1 MLERIDLEKYVE
13 SPIAP
18 LSVTEKRKSLKSKSA
33 PPQNKEKGVVQ
44 DKEKTKRKLGIWL
57 LNRPSKEVLI
67 EKNILRLFLT
77 TAAFSHWRV
86 DDFDSDSDTD
96 EDNSDVK
103 MKKTRRKI
111 FRRQK
116 VQWSQLSCFDPSV
129 SETMPNPRLGRSRF
143 PPFHCVMSF

>member
-77 TAAFSHWRV
+77 TAAFSH
-86 DDFDSDSDTD
+86 
-96 EDNSDVK
+96 
-103 MKKTRRKI
+103 
-111 FRRQK
+111 
-116 VQWSQLSCFDPSV
+116 
-129 SETMPNPRLGRSRF
+129 
-143 PPFHCVMSF
+143 